1 MTKYYFIIC
10 LCLFTLSTNAQQNT
24 IIEGNIKSPYNE
36 PVSLT
41 LYKYSTIIENAFTQH
56 LVDSNFK
63 FKFVLTEPAYFTLI
77 TNRNKFTLFLI
88 EPGDSIHFDMNI
100 LKVEDV
106 KFSGAGSYKSN
117 YQYWAHIQYQDWYHP
132 PADTTGLHY
141 FKYLDSCR
149 TEQLYSLY
157 NFRGLLPSITYEILR
172 ADVFYG
178 FENLKSKYVA
188 DLFNDSTSIDK
199 ANSLYHLYLPVR
211 KEFVYNDT
219 LAYSRN
225 TLAFLEQQNEV
236 DNKYLQLQN
245 NWTEKYTSA
254 KKHTKGKIQER
265 LLAMLLLLTE
275 NTPATDK
282 GALQCAKDYLNGP
295 YDPLYKGLVREK
307 YELHK

>member
-1 MTKYYFIIC
+1 MTKYYFILC
-10 LCLFTLSTNAQQNT
+10 LCLLTLSTKAQQNT

-41 LYKYSTIIENAFTQH
+41 LYKYSTIIENTFTQH

-63 FKFVLTEPAYFTLI
+63 FKFILTEPAYFTLI
-77 TNRNKFTLFLI
+77 TNRNTFTLFLI

-106 KFSGAGSYKSN
+106 KFSGEGSYKAN

-132 PADTTGLHY
+132 PVDTSGMHY

-149 TEQLYSLY
+149 ATQLYSLY
-157 NFRGLLPSITYEILR
+157 NFKGLLPSITYEILR

-178 FENLKSKYVA
+178 FENLKSKYLA
-188 DLFNDSTSIDK
+188 GLFNDGTSADK
-199 ANSLYHLYLPVR
+199 ANLLYTLYLPVQ
-211 KEFVYNDT
+211 KKFVYNDT

-225 TLAFLEQQNEV
+225 TLAFLNQQNEV
-236 DNKYLQLQN
+236 DNKYLHLQN
-245 NWTEKYTSA
+245 KQTEKYIWA

-265 LLAMLLLLTE
+265 LLAMLLLLTK

-282 GALQCAKDYLNGP
+282 GGLQCAKDYLNGP

-307 YELHK
+307 YELH

>member
-1 MTKYYFIIC
+1 MIRSYFLAC
-10 LCLFTLSTNAQQNT
+10 FCVFTLSTKAQQNT

-41 LYKYSTIIENAFTQH
+41 LYKYSTIVKDTFTQH

-63 FKFVLTEPAYFTLI
+63 FKFTLAEPGYFTLT
-77 TNRNKFTLFLI
+77 TNRNTFTLFLI

-106 KFSGAGSYKSN
+106 KFSGAGSYKAN

-132 PADTTGLHY
+132 PADITGLHY

-149 TEQLYSLY
+149 ETQLYSLY
-157 NFRGLLPSITYEILR
+157 NFKGLLPAITYEILR

-178 FENLKSKYVA
+178 FENLKSKFLA
-188 DLFNDSTSIDK
+188 GLFSDSTSVNQ
-199 ANSLYHLYLPVR
+199 ANLLHTLYSPIQ
-211 KEFVYNDT
+211 KKFTYNDT

-225 TLAFLEQQNEV
+225 FIAFLMQQNEV
-236 DNKYLQLQN
+236 DNTYLHLPDS
-245 NWTEKYTSA
+245 WIEEYRSA

-265 LLAMLLLLTE
+265 LLATLLLYQD
-275 NTPATDK
+275 TPTTDK
-282 GALQCAKDYLNGP
+282 DVLQCAADYLNGP
-295 YDPLYKGLVREK
+295 YDPVYKDLIRRK
-307 YELHK
+307 YALHK